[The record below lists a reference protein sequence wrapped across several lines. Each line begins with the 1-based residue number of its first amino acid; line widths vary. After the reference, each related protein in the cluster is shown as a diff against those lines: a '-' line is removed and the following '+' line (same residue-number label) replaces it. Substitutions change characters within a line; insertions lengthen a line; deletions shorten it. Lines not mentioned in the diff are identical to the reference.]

1 MGGGC
6 TDCLTT
12 EFELNVS
19 KFQYDNQSNKGD
31 QKLYKRLFGNINID
45 NLKDFLLQ
53 HMPAT
58 ESYCSQRKTDPN
70 KLLLGSDLYP
80 ITMWT
85 RKGIVDRLTKLG
97 IDGKVPNSILL
108 ETLISRQTKI
118 CEYDTEEE
126 FINSIDDYLYENYR
140 ENNEYIT
147 SWERILNTSTPSET
161 LKKIDG
167 ILKGRIKL

>member
-6 TDCLTT
+6 ADCLTT

-58 ESYCSQRKTDPN
+58 ESYCSQRKNDPN

-80 ITMWT
+80 VSYTH
-85 RKGIVDRLTKLG
+85 LTL
-97 IDGKVPNSILL
+97 PT
-108 ETLISRQTKI
+108 TLHECRSRWSP
-118 CEYDTEEE
+118 YH
-126 FINSIDDYLYENYR
+126 
-140 ENNEYIT
+140 
-147 SWERILNTSTPSET
+147 
-161 LKKIDG
+161 
-167 ILKGRIKL
+167 